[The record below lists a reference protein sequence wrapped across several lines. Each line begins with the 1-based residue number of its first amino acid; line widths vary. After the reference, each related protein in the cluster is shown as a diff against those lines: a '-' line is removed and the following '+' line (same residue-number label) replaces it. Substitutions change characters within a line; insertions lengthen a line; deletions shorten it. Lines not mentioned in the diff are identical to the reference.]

1 MDPDSYDN
9 FIKLL
14 IALFLVL
21 LNGFFVA
28 AEFSIVKVRY
38 SQIQIKASEGNALA
52 KQAEKIIKNLDAYL
66 SATQLGITL
75 ASLALG
81 WVGESALHH
90 LFEGIFRDLRVD
102 ISPSTITTISV
113 ASSFLIITVM
123 HIVFGELV
131 PKSIAI
137 RKPEP
142 TTLAISWPL
151 IIFYNLFKPFIWL
164 MNSFSNAFLKMIKIH
179 PASEHEIH
187 STEELQ
193 LLVKQ
198 SAAGGEIEEENY
210 EIIKNAFDFTDHT
223 AKQVMVPRQNIIS
236 IDIDDDREEIIKQII
251 ESGYSR
257 LPVYEES
264 IDNIIGVFYTKE
276 IMREYIKKRN
286 DLENFDLR
294 KHLREAFFVV
304 GSKKISDLLNVF
316 QVKKQHLAIVID
328 EFGGTEGIIT
338 LEDILEELV
347 GEIQDE
353 EDDED
358 KKVEKVAEDTYWV
371 QATQQLEEINES
383 LPHHF
388 PIDNEY
394 NTLAGYIL
402 HELEDIPEENQE
414 FTLNHYHFKI
424 LKMQNKSVDLVELK
438 YEAPSLANDI
448 IDEIEKL

>member
-1 MDPDSYDN
+1 MDPDSLV
-9 FIKLL
+9 KLL

-38 SQIQIKASEGNALA
+38 SQIQLKAAEGHAMA
-52 KQAEKIIKNLDAYL
+52 KQAEHIIKNLDAYL

-90 LFEGIFRDLRVD
+90 GIASIFHYFNWPVAEA
-102 ISPSTITTISV
+102 TITTIALV
-113 ASSFLIITVM
+113 FSFLLITIM

-137 RKPEP
+137 RKSEA
-142 TTLAISWPL
+142 TTLVIATPL
-151 IIFYNLFKPFIWL
+151 RLFYNVFRPFIWL
-164 MNSFSNAFLKMIKIH
+164 MNSLSNAFLRLIKIH
-179 PASEHEIH
+179 PASDHEIH

-198 SAAGGEIEEENY
+198 SADSGEIQEENY
-210 EIIKNAFDFTDHT
+210 EIIKNAFDFTDHS
-223 AKQVMVPRQNIIS
+223 AKQIMVPRQNILS
-236 IDIDDDREEIIKQII
+236 IDIEEPVEEIINQIMD
-251 ESGYSR
+251 SGYSR
-257 LPVYEES
+257 IPVYEDS
-264 IDNIIGVFYTKE
+264 IDNVIGIFYTKE
-276 IMREYIKKRN
+276 IIREYIRRKG
-286 DLENFDLR
+286 DLSHDDLR
-294 KHLREAFFVV
+294 GLMREAFFVV
-304 GSKKISDLLNVF
+304 GSKKISDLMKVF
-316 QVKKQHLAIVID
+316 QLKKQHLAIVID

-358 KKVEKVAEDTYWV
+358 NIVDKVGENVYWV
-371 QATQQLEEINES
+371 QATQPLDEINKF
-383 LPHHF
+383 LPKPF
-388 PIDNEY
+388 ALSEEGEY
-394 NTLAGYIL
+394 NTLAGFVL

-414 FTLNHYHFKI
+414 FDLNGYHFKI
-424 LKMQNKSVDLVELK
+424 LKMNNKSVEVVELEYVK
-438 YEAPSLANDI
+438 PNDVISELA
-448 IDEIEKL
+448 DEFTGN

>member
-1 MDPDSYDN
+1 MDPDSLVK
-9 FIKLL
+9 IL

-38 SQIQIKASEGNALA
+38 SQIQLKAAEGNSMA
-52 KQAEKIIKNLDAYL
+52 KQAEDIIKNLDAYL

-90 LFEGIFRDLRVD
+90 IIEDIFIRMGMVVD
-102 ISPSTITTISV
+102 NATVTTVSLV
-113 ASSFLIITVM
+113 LSFLIITVM

-137 RKPEP
+137 RKSES
-142 TTLAISWPL
+142 TTLIIAAPL
-151 IIFYNLFKPFIWL
+151 KLFYNIFRPFIWL
-164 MNSFSNAFLKMIKIH
+164 MNGISNAFLRLIKIH
-179 PASEHEIH
+179 PVSEHEIH

-198 SAAGGEIEEENY
+198 SADSGAIEEENY

-223 AKQVMVPRQNIIS
+223 AKQVMVPRQNILS
-236 IDIDDDREEIIKQII
+236 IDIDEPIEDIINTIM

-257 LPVYEES
+257 VPVYENS
-264 IDNIIGVFYTKE
+264 IDNIIGIFYVKE
-276 IMREYIKKRN
+276 IIREYIQRKGN
-286 DLENFDLR
+286 LTHDDLR
-294 KHLREAFFVV
+294 DKMREAFFVV
-304 GSKKISDLLNVF
+304 GSKKISDLLKTF
-316 QVKKQHLAIVID
+316 QLKKQHLAIVID

-353 EDDED
+353 EDEEANIVDQVSEN
-358 KKVEKVAEDTYWV
+358 TYWV
-371 QATQQLEEINES
+371 QATQPLDEINEH
-383 LPHHF
+383 LPKGF
-388 PIDNEY
+388 PLSEEGEF

-402 HELEDIPEENQE
+402 HDLADIPEENQE
-414 FTLNHYHFKI
+414 FSLNGYECKI
-424 LKMQNKSVDLVELK
+424 LKMNNKSVEVVELI
-438 YEAPSLANDI
+438 YTEPSTENTDNETA
-448 IDEIEKL
+448 E

>member
-1 MDPDSYDN
+1 MDPDSLVK
-9 FIKLL
+9 IL

-38 SQIQIKASEGNALA
+38 SQIQLKAAEGNSMA
-52 KQAEKIIKNLDAYL
+52 KQAEDIIKNLDAYL

-90 LFEGIFRDLRVD
+90 IIEDIFIRMGMVVD
-102 ISPSTITTISV
+102 NATVTTVSLV
-113 ASSFLIITVM
+113 LSFLIITVM

-137 RKPEP
+137 RKSES
-142 TTLAISWPL
+142 TTLIIAAPL
-151 IIFYNLFKPFIWL
+151 KLFYNIFRPFIWL
-164 MNSFSNAFLKMIKIH
+164 MNGISNAFLRLIKIH
-179 PASEHEIH
+179 PVSEHEIH

-198 SAAGGEIEEENY
+198 SADSGAIEEENY

-223 AKQVMVPRQNIIS
+223 AKQVMVPRQNILS
-236 IDIDDDREEIIKQII
+236 IDIDEPIEDIINTIM

-257 LPVYEES
+257 VPVYENS
-264 IDNIIGVFYTKE
+264 IDNIIGIFYVKE
-276 IMREYIKKRN
+276 IIREYIQRKGN
-286 DLENFDLR
+286 LTHDDLR
-294 KHLREAFFVV
+294 DKMREAFFVV
-304 GSKKISDLLNVF
+304 GSKKISDLLKTF
-316 QVKKQHLAIVID
+316 QLKKQHLAIVID

-353 EDDED
+353 EDEEANVVDQVSEN
-358 KKVEKVAEDTYWV
+358 TYWV
-371 QATQQLEEINES
+371 QATQPLDEINEH
-383 LPHHF
+383 LPKGF
-388 PIDNEY
+388 PLSEEGEF

-402 HELEDIPEENQE
+402 HDLADIPEENQE
-414 FTLNHYHFKI
+414 FSLNGYECKI
-424 LKMQNKSVDLVELK
+424 LKMNNKSVEVVELI
-438 YEAPSLANDI
+438 YTEPSTENADN
-448 IDEIEKL
+448 ETVE

>member
-1 MDPDSYDN
+1 MDYDSVV
-9 FIKLL
+9 KLL
-14 IALFLVL
+14 IALLLVL

-38 SQIQIKASEGNALA
+38 SQIQIKAAEGNKMA
-52 KQAEKIIKNLDAYL
+52 KQAEHIIKHLDAYL

-81 WVGESALHH
+81 WVGESALEHVFH
-90 LFEGIFRDLRVD
+90 GVFSYFNIN
-102 ISPSTITTISV
+102 IAPTMITTISV
-113 ASSFLIITVM
+113 VTSFLIITVM

-137 RKPEP
+137 RKPEA
-142 TTLAISWPL
+142 TTFVIAAPL
-151 IIFYNLFKPFIWL
+151 RLFYNIFKPFIWL
-164 MNSFSNAFLKMIKIH
+164 MNLFSNAFLKLIGIH

-198 SAAGGEIEEENY
+198 SADSGEIEEENY

-236 IDIDDDREEIIKQII
+236 IDIEDDKEEILKQII
-251 ESGYSR
+251 DCGYSR
-257 LPVYEES
+257 IPVFENS
-264 IDNIIGVFYTKE
+264 IDNIIGLFYTKE
-276 IMREYIKKRN
+276 IMREYIKNK
-286 DLENFDLR
+286 DLDL
-294 KHLREAFFVV
+294 KEFLREAFFVV

-316 QVKKQHLAIVID
+316 QQKKQHLAIVID
-328 EFGGTEGIIT
+328 EFGGTEGILT

-358 KKVEKVAEDTYWV
+358 KIVDQVGENVFWV
-371 QATQQLEEINES
+371 KATQPLEEINEC
-383 LPHHF
+383 LPKELSEVG
-388 PIDNEY
+388 EY
-394 NTLAGYIL
+394 NTLAGFIL
-402 HELEDIPEENQE
+402 HQLEDIPEENQE
-414 FTLNHYHFKI
+414 FDIDDYHFKI
-424 LKMQNKSVDLVELK
+424 LKMNNKSVELVELVYDPK
-438 YEAPSLANDI
+438 DI
-448 IDEIEKL
+448 VDDLTEEISEI